1 MQEIILRIQMAYFR
15 DGYSRSVFKKIGI
28 RKCFK
33 VVLVKQNSS
42 KLQLLSSNQ
51 FKADVLR

>member
-42 KLQLLSSNQ
+42 KFQLLSSNQ